1 MRVQHFSTFIMMV
14 PYSLVCYS
22 ALKLWL
28 DDRSNFEEL
37 QKVFNSTSGYARLV
51 STHTAVAGRLVF
63 VRFRAETWNAMGM
76 NMLSKVREEGLKYM
90 IIIKL
95 HTCT

>member
-1 MRVQHFSTFIMMV
+1 MS
-14 PYSLVCYS
+14 YSLVCYS

-51 STHTAVAGRLVF
+51 STHTAVAGQLVF
-63 VRFRAETWNAMGM
+63 VKFRAETGDAMGM
-76 NMLSKVREEGLKYM
+76 NMLSKVRDRLEFM
-90 IIIKL
+90 IINK
-95 HTCT
+95 HVHV

>member
-1 MRVQHFSTFIMMV
+1 MY
-14 PYSLVCYS
+14 YSLVCYS

-63 VRFRAETWNAMGM
+63 VRFRAETGDAMGM
-76 NMLSKVREEGLKYM
+76 NMLSKVRERLEYM
-90 IIIKL
+90 IIIII
-95 HTCT
+95 HVHVY